1 MIISER
7 SVERI
12 LRKFRLRPRGNEIQV
27 KDIVIKILEM
37 HILGYN
43 DLGYKAM

>member
-1 MIISER
+1 M
-7 SVERI
+7 ERI
-12 LRKFRLRPRGNEIQV
+12 SRKFGLRPRGHEIQV
-27 KDIVIKILEM
+27 EDILIKILEM